1 MSDKEFDLA
10 AAEQKLP
17 LENLRQA
24 FASRPGDVDGSA
36 CPPAEAIFEAAA
48 GHGEQA
54 ERLAI
59 IDQIANCQHCGELW
73 QLAVELHRDD
83 DGKEIAPVMSTDAG
97 AGQQAHNTDN
107 VVPLGKRAGRE
118 RAYRPLLAAAAT
130 LVLAA
135 GVTLLSVEDQPS
147 PTYRG
152 ADQTYLIP
160 ELTSTDQKLRFEW
173 KSGFSNSEVMMYR
186 LQILDADLQLLFE
199 TEVAATE
206 VATGVIV
213 VDRTQLSVQDGEL
226 VYWLMEATLADGRTV
241 ESASTQSR
249 IN

>member
-24 FASRPGDVDGSA
+24 FASRPSDGDGSE
-36 CPPAEAIFEAAA
+36 CPSAEAIYEAAA
-48 GHGEQA
+48 GHGELA

-83 DGKEIAPVMSTDAG
+83 DSEEVAPVMSTEPSADPQAG
-97 AGQQAHNTDN
+97 ATDN
-107 VVPLGKRAGRE
+107 VVPLGKPAGRE

-173 KSGFSNSEVMMYR
+173 QSGFSNSQVVKYR
-186 LQILDADLQLLFE
+186 LQILDAELQLLFE

-206 VATGVIV
+206 AATGVIEIE
-213 VDRTQLSVQDGEL
+213 RAQLSVQDGEL
-226 VYWLMEATLADGRTV
+226 VYWQMEATLADGRTV